1 MMIRMRGRILDSYL
15 PNGDKMQKKTTTLIY
30 GTGNA
35 GKLDLMRHY
44 LSTLQE
50 IRLLGL
56 KDLPFCWGE
65 IEECGKDPLE
75 NARQKALAYYRICGQ
90 PVFSQDSG
98 LYIEGLPK
106 ERQPGVHVRRVNGV
120 NLTDE
125 QMRKYY
131 KKIAAELGGRCV
143 AQYQNAI
150 CLVFSENEIY
160 EARGGALNWKKFWL
174 MTEERPQR
182 MEGFPLDAICAD
194 YRTGRHFY
202 D

>member
-1 MMIRMRGRILDSYL
+1 
-15 PNGDKMQKKTTTLIY
+15 MQKKTTTLIY

-44 LSTLQE
+44 LGTLQE
-50 IRLLGL
+50 IRLLSL

-65 IEECGKDPLE
+65 VEECGKDPLE

-125 QMRKYY
+125 
-131 KKIAAELGGRCV
+131 
-143 AQYQNAI
+143 
-150 CLVFSENEIY
+150 
-160 EARGGALNWKKFWL
+160 
-174 MTEERPQR
+174 
-182 MEGFPLDAICAD
+182 
-194 YRTGRHFY
+194 
-202 D
+202 

>member
-1 MMIRMRGRILDSYL
+1 
-15 PNGDKMQKKTTTLIY
+15 MQKKTTTLIY

-98 LYIEGLPK
+98 LYIDAACALECVHRRTAQGASAGRACTAGK
-106 ERQPGVHVRRVNGV
+106 RCQPDG
-120 NLTDE
+120 
-125 QMRKYY
+125 
-131 KKIAAELGGRCV
+131 
-143 AQYQNAI
+143 
-150 CLVFSENEIY
+150 
-160 EARGGALNWKKFWL
+160 
-174 MTEERPQR
+174 
-182 MEGFPLDAICAD
+182 
-194 YRTGRHFY
+194 
-202 D
+202 

>member
-1 MMIRMRGRILDSYL
+1 
-15 PNGDKMQKKTTTLIY
+15 MQKKTTTLIY

-125 QMRKYY
+125 QMRK
-131 KKIAAELGGRCV
+131 
-143 AQYQNAI
+143 
-150 CLVFSENEIY
+150 
-160 EARGGALNWKKFWL
+160 
-174 MTEERPQR
+174 
-182 MEGFPLDAICAD
+182 
-194 YRTGRHFY
+194 
-202 D
+202 

>member
-1 MMIRMRGRILDSYL
+1 MRGRILDSYL

-125 QMRKYY
+125 
-131 KKIAAELGGRCV
+131 
-143 AQYQNAI
+143 
-150 CLVFSENEIY
+150 
-160 EARGGALNWKKFWL
+160 
-174 MTEERPQR
+174 
-182 MEGFPLDAICAD
+182 
-194 YRTGRHFY
+194 
-202 D
+202 